1 MFDKSQLMLMFYHF
15 ILTTGLTIFLD
26 SMMALLEKA
35 QNNFW
40 KDQVLMH

>member
-26 SMMALLEKA
+26 SMMTQNKKA